1 MEEHDVQVLLRRRQL
16 EQGINECKVLL
27 AVHHRRNV
35 HRMRAQAED
44 RMEEEVRKDSR
55 SSSNSKDKSCKVMAI

>member
-1 MEEHDVQVLLRRRQL
+1 MQERDVQVLRRHRQL

-27 AVHHRRNV
+27 AVRHRRNV
-35 HRMRAQAED
+35 HRMREQAED
-44 RMEEEVRKDSR
+44 RMEEVRKDSR